1 MIENVTDFALVQVVK
16 KDKRLNSDFL
26 TVNEFVGV
34 WMGKY
39 DPKKRKW
46 NK

>member
-1 MIENVTDFALVQVVK
+1 MENTSDLAIVQAI
-16 KDKRLNSDFL
+16 KRDNRLGPEFL

-39 DPKKRKW
+39 DPIREKWKK
-46 NK
+46 